1 MPEEVKIWKIMD
13 GDKLKEIRQTK
24 LDLENRLEQWLEN
37 DISIISNNLLII
49 GRQVRTEFGGE
60 IDLLCLEHNGDA
72 VVVELKRDKT
82 PRNVVAQVLDYGS
95 WVSDLSNDKITE
107 IANEYLRDDG
117 PLEEAFKHK
126 FNEDIPEVLNE
137 NHKLLIVASDMDS
150 SSERIVRY
158 LSNLYGVGINTVSF
172 QYLKD
177 DDGSEFVARVF
188 LIAPSQVEQKIQTR
202 SASKRRQQDEIDRFM
217 YAVKEN
223 LSQRLTSGL
232 MPKSSQWAG
241 RVGDGSERY
250 FNFWYTRKP
259 WHSWKFC
266 FENDLETNET
276 ESGYGKVF
284 VSFYIH
290 RSHLE
295 SEGIS
300 EKTTSALQHFMKNLE
315 GRENFEYKDSKDGFY
330 LGKYV
335 TANNLSPEESEVV
348 ADALAWLIDNVV
360 PSVEKILVAEFTS
373 ERDE

>member
-1 MPEEVKIWKIMD
+1 MPEEVKIWKIID
-13 GDKLKEIRQTK
+13 GDKLKEVKRTR
-24 LDLENRLEQWLEN
+24 LDREDRLECWLEN
-37 DISIISNNLLII
+37 DISILLEKLLII
-49 GRQVRTEFGGE
+49 GRQVRTDFGGA
-60 IDLLCLEHNGDA
+60 IDLLCLERNGDL

-82 PRNVVAQVLDYGS
+82 PRDVVAQVLDYGS
-95 WVSDLSNDKITE
+95 WVKELSISRITE
-107 IANEYLRDDG
+107 IANEYLRDKG
-117 PLEEAFKHK
+117 TLEEAFKHK

-158 LSNLYGVGINTVSF
+158 LSSSYGVGINTVSF

-177 DDGSEFVARVF
+177 DDGSEFLARVF
-188 LIAPSQVEQKIQTR
+188 LIDPSQVEYKAQIRQV
-202 SASKRRQQDEIDRFM
+202 SKRHQQDEIDHFM
-217 YAVKEN
+217 YTVREH
-223 LSQRLTSGL
+223 LSQRLTVEL
-232 MPKSSQWAG
+232 MPKSSRWAG
-241 RVGDGSERY
+241 RVRDGSERY
-250 FNFWYTRKP
+250 FNFWYMRKP

-276 ESGYGKVF
+276 ESDYGKVY
-284 VSFYIH
+284 VSFCIH
-290 RSHLE
+290 KPHLE

-300 EKTTSALQHFMKNLE
+300 EKTTSALQHFLKNLE
-315 GRENFEYKDSKDGFY
+315 GRENFEYQDNEEYFY

-335 TANNLSPEESEVV
+335 TASNLSSEESEVV

>member
-13 GDKLKEIRQTK
+13 GDRLKEIRRTK

-60 IDLLCLEHNGDA
+60 IDLLCLERNGDA

-82 PRNVVAQVLDYGS
+82 PRDVVAQVLDYGS
-95 WVSDLSNDKITE
+95 WVNDLSNDKISE
-107 IANEYLRDDG
+107 IANEYLGDNG

-126 FNEDIPEVLNE
+126 FNEEIPEVLNE
-137 NHKLLIVASDMDS
+137 NHKLLIIASDMDS

-158 LSNLYGVGINTVSF
+158 LSNSYGVGINTVSF

-177 DDGSEFVARVF
+177 DDGSEFLARVF
-188 LIAPSQVEQKIQTR
+188 LIAPSQVEQKLQTR

-217 YAVKEN
+217 YTVKEH
-223 LSQRLTSGL
+223 LSQRLTVEL
-232 MPKSSQWAG
+232 MPKSSRWAG
-241 RVGDGSERY
+241 RDRSIRY
-250 FNFWYTRKP
+250 FNFWYARKP
-259 WHSWKFC
+259 WHSWAFC
-266 FENDLETNET
+266 FGNELETNEA
-276 ESGYGKVF
+276 ESSYGKLY

-290 RSHLE
+290 KNHLKNE
-295 SEGIS
+295 DIS
-300 EKTTSALQHFMKNLE
+300 EKTTSALQHFLKSLE
-315 GRENFEYKDSKDGFY
+315 GREEFEYKDSEDAFY

-335 TANNLSPEESEVV
+335 TANNLSPEEAEVV
-348 ADALAWLIDNVV
+348 ADALAWLIDIVV
-360 PSVEKILVAEFTS
+360 PSIKKILVAEFTS